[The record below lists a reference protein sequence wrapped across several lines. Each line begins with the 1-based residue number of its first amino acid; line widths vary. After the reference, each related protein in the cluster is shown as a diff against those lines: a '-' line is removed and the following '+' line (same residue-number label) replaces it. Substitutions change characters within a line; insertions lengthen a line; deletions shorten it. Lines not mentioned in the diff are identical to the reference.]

1 MGIGNPTYSTP
12 GDSLSRE
19 LAKQY
24 ASRFICRSDVKAVQ
38 LDKAGGGLGPGDW
51 FPDTRINIDRR
62 PNSPHL
68 PVGFSMDHLLAHIAG
83 ERTYGH
89 YLLSP
94 ESEAK
99 LFVFDIDISTC
110 LDKDT
115 GKYTGTW
122 VDFDSGEVHNQV
134 NPLLLWGTRT
144 REAAPARA
152 WLKYQLKLIGHRFA
166 DEIRKIG
173 VDTAVAYSGHKGIH
187 VYGFTGKMSA
197 SEVRDGALL
206 VMDRMGEFEP
216 YRGQNFWRHKNP
228 EPEHGFQNFSI
239 EVFPKQTSLEGKS
252 LGNLVR
258 LPLGV
263 NHKAPKDPTFFLDM
277 RAPLAQFT
285 PHPDPVGLLKKGNP
299 FE

>member
-1 MGIGNPTYSTP
+1 
-12 GDSLSRE
+12 
-19 LAKQY
+19 
-24 ASRFICRSDVKAVQ
+24 
-38 LDKAGGGLGPGDW
+38 
-51 FPDTRINIDRR
+51 
-62 PNSPHL
+62 
-68 PVGFSMDHLLAHIAG
+68 MDHLLAHIGG

-89 YLLSP
+89 YLLSA

-99 LFVFDIDISTC
+99 LFVFDIDISTRINP
-110 LDKDT
+110 DT
-115 GKYTGTW
+115 KQPEGTW
-122 VDFDSGEVHNQV
+122 VDFETGEVHDGV

-152 WLKYQLKLIGHRFA
+152 WLKYQLKLIAHRFCT
-166 DEIRKIG
+166 EIQAIG
-173 VDTAVAYSGHKGIH
+173 VECAAAYSGHKGIH
-187 VYGFTGKMSA
+187 VYGFTGRMPA
-197 SEVRDGALL
+197 SEVREAAML
-206 VMDRMGEFEP
+206 VLDRMDEFEP

-239 EVFPKQTSLEGKS
+239 EVFPKQTSLGDGKS

-277 RAPLAQFT
+277 TAPLAQFT
-285 PHPDPVGLLKKGNP
+285 PHPDPVELLKTGNP